1 MHFPTSIN
9 HRAPAWSLKQLTPYL
24 QIHYVAQAEGAVVD
38 DSRERE
44 PLEFVVDEGKV
55 IQGLSRAVAGLS
67 VGQKNSLT
75 VQPEE
80 AFGKT
85 VYCITSNNLR
95 Q

>member
-1 MHFPTSIN
+1 M
-9 HRAPAWSLKQLTPYL
+9 
-24 QIHYVAQAEGAVVD
+24 AQAEGAVVD

-85 VYCITSNNLR
+85 VYCIT
-95 Q
+95 